1 MTNYELNEQEVSIIS
16 YALGL
21 MYEFRIESDAGT
33 SSKKMEHFATT
44 QEIENLA
51 KKFGVKIERF
61 YPKK

>member
-1 MTNYELNEQEVSIIS
+1 
-16 YALGL
+16 